1 MCACVCV
8 AACVCVQE
16 MGDMRNKIIQK
27 KRLRMHD
34 ARDRLH
40 ELAKQGDARE
50 RLNKMRR
57 NTAKPISPIK
67 KVSVVYCTTHLFIYL
82 II

>member
-1 MCACVCV
+1 
-8 AACVCVQE
+8 
-16 MGDMRNKIIQK
+16 
-27 KRLRMHD
+27 MHD

-57 NTAKPISPIK
+57 NTGQPTSPIK
-67 KVSVVYCTTHLFIYL
+67 KVSGIDVFTSLFPL
-82 II
+82 